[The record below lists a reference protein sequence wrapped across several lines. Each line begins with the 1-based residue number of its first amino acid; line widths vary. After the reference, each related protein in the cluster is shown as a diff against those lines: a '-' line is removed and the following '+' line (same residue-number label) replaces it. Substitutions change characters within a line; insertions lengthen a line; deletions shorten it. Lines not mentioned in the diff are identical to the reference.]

1 MTTRSDCLDCP
12 SPAFASHNVAGPRG
26 LGRVLT
32 NLLTRFSEWQER
44 AEQRHHLAGMD
55 ERMLKDIG
63 VTQVDAVREAT
74 KPFWRP

>member
-12 SPAFASHNVAGPRG
+12 SPAIASRG
-26 LGRVLT
+26 LGRFFT

-63 VTQVDAVREAT
+63 VTQVDAVHEAT
-74 KPFWRP
+74 KPFWKP